1 VSAFHEVRWPI
12 ALALGTSGGPERRT
26 EIVALASGAEERN
39 SPWAQSRR
47 RYDVGG
53 ALRSI
58 DDIHAALA
66 FFEARKG
73 RLHGFRFRDPM
84 DWKSCPPLKTP
95 SALDQPLGVGTGA
108 QASFALSKRYGDAGG
123 FSLRPIAKPVAGTV
137 MIAVAGAAKTEGTH
151 FTLDAATGIVTFLPG
166 AVPPAGAAVTAGFE
180 FDTPVRF
187 DADRLEIAH
196 DAFAAG
202 RAVSA
207 PLVEIRP

>member
-1 VSAFHEVRWPI
+1 MSAFHEVRWPI
-12 ALALGTSGGPERRT
+12 ALALGASGGPERRT

-39 SPWAQSRR
+39 SPWAQARR

-53 ALRSI
+53 ALRSL
-58 DDIHAALA
+58 DDLHAALA

-84 DWKSCPPLKTP
+84 DWKSCPPLRTP
-95 SALDQPLGVGTGA
+95 SALDQPLGTGTGA
-108 QASFALSKRYGDAGG
+108 QATFSLSKRYGDAGG
-123 FSLRPIAKPVAGTV
+123 FTLRPIAKPVAGTV
-137 MIAVAGAAKTEGTH
+137 RIAVAGVAKAEGTH
-151 FTLDAATGIVTFLPG
+151 FTLDAATGVVTFLPG

-187 DADRLEIAH
+187 DTDRLEIAH

-202 RAVSA
+202 RAVSV